1 MFIQL
6 SRSSLGPTS
15 FFWVTFTFCCV
26 LDVFLYVLAMLSLSN
41 LFSWCF
47 SSYNFSDFVSR
58 DKYIR
63 GIAYLVSGMHL
74 VGYEILYF
82 YILYFLLS
90 QVFFSHIVS
99 CFGAC
104 ERHVFLNPYFSL
116 SVGLNSWFKKKCT
129 FHLILFMRLSI
140 FSINFG
146 LYADNVL

>member
-74 VGYEILYF
+74 
-82 YILYFLLS
+82 S